1 MAVQISG
8 NDITVPRDTTVTRN
22 LTVGGVLTYEDVTN
36 VDSVGIVTA
45 RGLNIFGNTS
55 GLSATGVSTFAGNVL
70 PSSDSSI
77 DIGTNAVRFQN
88 IYADTLYGDGS
99 NLTGI
104 TQTTI
109 NNNAAQRVVTGSA
122 SANTVDA
129 EPNLTYDGGTLQLAT
144 DANMEG
150 IKIISS
156 GNTYNDLTISAN
168 RSGSNNH
175 IGRIVGQWNGGN
187 AASIVF
193 NTGGDTSSKDDGEI
207 LFSTSNGGSSLSTRM
222 KIRQDGTVT
231 FYNSIHGGDNKPIY
245 LGASNDLSLFHDSGG
260 ASIIRYNHNVGGLHF
275 RNNSNADQMIID
287 SSGRVM
293 IGTSSAGLATGD
305 EFVISTTGHT
315 GMTIR
320 SGTSGEGNIFFGDSD
335 YGAAG
340 IVRYDHSQNAMI
352 FKTNAQGTDK
362 FRINSNGDV
371 TTTGASS
378 FVRSNAGFTARAGD
392 SVQITR
398 ASGTPLEISRTGNNG
413 QMINIFRDTTGVAQ
427 IGWDGSYLTL
437 GTWSDTDVFKVG
449 SSIHA
454 TKKLNVDF
462 TVSGSDYVAYFRNS
476 NANSY
481 GVSIQEPS
489 SVNTGYP
496 LLSISNSSGGSHFRV
511 DTNGLVYANSGAG
524 TDKKAYFVR
533 AWVNFDGQ
541 GGSAGQNRSIQDSQN
556 VTSVYDNDAGDFTIN
571 FTTNMPHS
579 AYVICGMAANWEATN
594 SDSYMITS
602 AYKNATNLG
611 SCRVRTIRARFDQH
625 PPQFRD
631 SNENMI
637 AIIC

>member
-1 MAVQISG
+1 MGIQI
-8 NDITVPRDTTVTRN
+8 N
-22 LTVGGVLTYEDVTN
+22 
-36 VDSVGIVTA
+36 
-45 RGLNIFGNTS
+45 GNTDNIS
-55 GLSATGVSTFAGNVL
+55 AVDGDLSITGITTFSQLDVGSNIKLGNAGVITATSFV
-70 PSSDSSI
+70 
-77 DIGTNAVRFQN
+77 
-88 IYADTLYGDGS
+88 GDGS
-99 NLTGI
+99 GLTGAGPSL
-104 TQTTI
+104 TGSTNNTI
-109 NNNAAQRVVTGSA
+109 VTVTG
-122 SANTVDA
+122 ANA
-129 EPNLTYDGGTLQLAT
+129 IQGEGNLTYDGSTLQVAT
-144 DANMEG
+144 DTNMEG
-150 IKIISS
+150 IKIVAS
-156 GNTYNDLTISAN
+156 GDTYNDFILSAN
-168 RSGSNNH
+168 RSGANNH
-175 IGRIVGQWNGGN
+175 IGRIVGQWNGAN
-187 AASIVF
+187 AAAIVF

-207 LFSTSNGGSSLSTRM
+207 LFSTSNGGASLSTRM
-222 KIRQDGTVT
+222 KVQQDGTVT

-287 SSGRVM
+287 SSGRLM
-293 IGTSSAGLATGD
+293 LGTTSAGLATGD
-305 EFVISTTGHT
+305 EFTIHTTGHT

-320 SGTSGEGNIFFGDSD
+320 SGSSGEGNIFFGDSD

-352 FKTNAQGTDK
+352 FKTNSQGTDK
-362 FRINSNGDV
+362 VRINSNGDL
-371 TTTGASS
+371 TTTGAAS

-398 ASGTPLEISRTGNNG
+398 ASGTPLEISRTGNDG
-413 QMINIFRDTTGVAQ
+413 QIINIFRDTTGVAQ

-437 GTWSDTDVFKVG
+437 GTWSDTDVLKVG
-449 SSIHA
+449 STVNV
-454 TKKLNVDF
+454 TKKFNVDF

-476 NANSY
+476 NANCY
-481 GVSIQEPS
+481 GVSIQQPS
-489 SVNTGYP
+489 SANAGYP

-511 DTNGLVYANSGAG
+511 DSGGQVYANSATG

-556 VTSVYDNDAGDFTIN
+556 VSSVYDNDGGDFTIN
-571 FTTNMPHS
+571 FATNMPTS
-579 AYVICGMAANWEATN
+579 AYVVCGMGANWENNN
-594 SDSYMITS
+594 SDSYIITS
-602 AYKNATNLG
+602 AYKNSTNLG
-611 SCRVRTIRARFDQH
+611 SCRVRTIRARFDQQ

>member
-1 MAVQISG
+1 MKVQ
-8 NDITVPRDTTVTRN
+8 
-22 LTVGGVLTYEDVTN
+22 
-36 VDSVGIVTA
+36 
-45 RGLNIFGNTS
+45 
-55 GLSATGVSTFAGNVL
+55 
-70 PSSDSSI
+70 
-77 DIGTNAVRFQN
+77 
-88 IYADTLYGDGS
+88 
-99 NLTGI
+99 
-104 TQTTI
+104 
-109 NNNAAQRVVTGSA
+109 
-122 SANTVDA
+122 
-129 EPNLTYDGGTLQLAT
+129 
-144 DANMEG
+144 
-150 IKIISS
+150 
-156 GNTYNDLTISAN
+156 
-168 RSGSNNH
+168 
-175 IGRIVGQWNGGN
+175 
-187 AASIVF
+187 
-193 NTGGDTSSKDDGEI
+193 
-207 LFSTSNGGSSLSTRM
+207 
-222 KIRQDGTVT
+222 QDGTVT

-398 ASGTPLEISRTGNNG
+398 ASGTPLEISRTGNDGN
-413 QMINIFRDTTGVAQ
+413 MINFFRDTSAVAQ
-427 IGWDGSYLTL
+427 VKYDGSFLTF
-437 GTWSDTDVFKVG
+437 GTGGADALKVG
-449 SSIHA
+449 STVDL
-454 TKKLNVDF
+454 TKKLKVDYA
-462 TVSGSDYVAYFRNS
+462 VSGSDYVAYFRNQ
-476 NANSY
+476 NANCY
-481 GVSIQEPS
+481 GVNIQQPS
-489 SVNTGYP
+489 SANAGYP
-496 LLSISNSSGGSHFRV
+496 LLACTNGSGGSHFRV
-511 DTNGLVYANSGAG
+511 DSGGQVYANSATG

-556 VTSVYDNDAGDFTIN
+556 VSSVYDNDGGDFTIN
-571 FTTNMPHS
+571 FTTNMPTS
-579 AYVICGMAANWEATN
+579 AYTICGMASNWEGTN
-594 SDSYMITS
+594 ADSYMITS

-611 SCRVRTIRARFDQH
+611 SCRIRTIRARFDQH

-631 SNENMI
+631 SNETMI